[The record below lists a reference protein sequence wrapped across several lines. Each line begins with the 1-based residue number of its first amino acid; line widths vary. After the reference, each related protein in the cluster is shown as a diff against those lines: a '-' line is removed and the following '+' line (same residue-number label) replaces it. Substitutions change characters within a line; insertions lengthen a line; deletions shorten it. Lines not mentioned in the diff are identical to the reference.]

1 MTRLA
6 IKPGD
11 ALQLGMHTLIC
22 GDCTDLPLLKS
33 YLGKKQISLI
43 VTDPP
48 YGIAYVEGKE
58 GFRQGKT
65 QHTAIQ
71 NDHLQSDDEYRA
83 FTRKWIEAVRPHLS
97 RKNALYIFNSDRMVF
112 PLREGMKDAGCHL
125 AQLLVW
131 VKTQAIVGRLDYLP
145 QHELII
151 YGWLGVHEFRRSK
164 DKSVIVYPKP
174 SRSTLHPTM
183 KPVGL
188 LRQLILNSSRI
199 GDIVYEPFA
208 GSGSTLIACEQTK
221 RKCIAVELDPHYC
234 EVIIQRFKQL
244 TGIEAIRLS
253 SPKHYVLQDK

>member
-1 MTRLA
+1 MTNYTT
-6 IKPGD
+6 KSGD
-11 ALQLGMHTLIC
+11 IFKLGDHLLVC
-22 GDCTDLPLLKS
+22 GDCTDASLVNGVI
-33 YLGKKQISLI
+33 GKKKISLI
-43 VTDPP
+43 LTDPP

-58 GFRQGKT
+58 GFRKAKT
-65 QHTAIQ
+65 AHAVIK
-71 NDHLQSDDEYRA
+71 NDHLQSDGEYHV
-83 FTRKWIEAVRPHLS
+83 FTRRWIEAIKPFLQ

-112 PLREGMKDAGCHL
+112 PLRDGMQNAGCHL

-145 QHELII
+145 QHELIA
-151 YGWLGVHEFRRSK
+151 YGWFGVHEFRRSK

-199 GDIVYEPFA
+199 GDTVYEPFA

-221 RKCIAVELDPHYC
+221 RKCIAIELDPHYC
-234 EVIIQRFKQL
+234 EVIIRRFEKL
-244 TGIEAIRLS
+244 TGIKAQKIPS
-253 SPKHYVLQDK
+253 HTSHVH